1 MSIIALNNYI
11 KQNTINNY
19 NTFSKIHTDISSI
32 ISVSVPS
39 IKIDDYIKIIFTSEA
54 IQKENVECVI
64 IHAIYILNSIK
75 TKGIYLNPLNVHR
88 FVLVVLMLSSK
99 VCQDIHYK
107 NNYWAYIGGITT
119 YSINQMEV
127 QLLTLFNFDLD
138 VTIKPE
144 KILSI
149 LKSTI

>member
-19 NTFSKIHTDISSI
+19 NTFSKIHSDISSI
-32 ISVSVPS
+32 VSVSVPS
-39 IKIDDYIKIIFTSEA
+39 IKIDDYIKIIFASKI
-54 IQKENVECVI
+54 IQKENADCVI

-75 TKGIYLNPLNVHR
+75 SKGIYLNPLNVHR
-88 FVLVVLMLSSK
+88 FVLIALMLSSK
-99 VCQDIHYK
+99 VCEDVHYK
-107 NNYWAYIGGITT
+107 NNYWAHIGGITT
-119 YSINQMEV
+119 YSINQMEL
-127 QLLTLFNFDLD
+127 QLFRLFNFDLD
-138 VTIKPE
+138 VTIKPK